1 MFRNDHCNSVETF
14 VPPKKQNK
22 RKSILIDQDIPSRV
36 KSKEEL
42 AYEKI
47 SENVAAHLQAKED
60 AAVTKEQLD
69 LKASEALAQKIQDD
83 LDKMGPQYTTILPAE
98 RKKELDEIAKN
109 LTAEQWEN
117 LAEQAAS
124 KPNLGKSELGVDNP
138 DFAQLM
144 VERGRLLRQQEA
156 EIKAKHQKERP
167 WTKNEIKKYM
177 RNFVKNQGCS
187 MFGSGWTQKR
197 VWGFSDQQLTYY
209 YDKIISNHHSSGI
222 MVQDVLEFRG
232 RLLAEPHAKKA
243 KIHDSAA
250 QPAES
255 IGSFHGGQEN
265 VQIPS
270 VLSQKVDTPDAPM
283 DEIPTSFQI
292 QLA

>member
-1 MFRNDHCNSVETF
+1 MVSC
-14 VPPKKQNK
+14 
-22 RKSILIDQDIPSRV
+22 RV
-36 KSKEEL
+36 TR
-42 AYEKI
+42 AW
-47 SENVAAHLQAKED
+47 
-60 AAVTKEQLD
+60 TREQLD

-138 DFAQLM
+138 DFVQLM

-197 VWGFSDQQLTYY
+197 VWGNNGRTWL
-209 YDKIISNHHSSGI
+209 N
-222 MVQDVLEFRG
+222 
-232 RLLAEPHAKKA
+232 RLLPSP
-243 KIHDSAA
+243 IWVNLSLVL
-250 QPAES
+250 
-255 IGSFHGGQEN
+255 II
-265 VQIPS
+265 QILFS
-270 VLSQKVDTPDAPM
+270 
-283 DEIPTSFQI
+283 
-292 QLA
+292 